1 MRSIVEIEYFRQI
14 VHHLNVC
21 AGDPMRTLSFSV
33 KFSAFL
39 SIGLLVA
46 CSTLPKLDVTYKTLL
61 KSTALEGRE
70 IYFKVVDKRP
80 TRDIIGPGAKRVFKD
95 FAGNITLIVET
106 GPEKRSIVGMYGVRM
121 LFENAFT
128 RYLENMG
135 LKLTP
140 EPKGGV
146 PRLKVAIRDFTL
158 DLPGSSWTARM
169 VYEAEFSH
177 DGRILI
183 RKYQGEGEKLRIS
196 GLTQAHQVMSE
207 TFSDTIHQFDV
218 REMISALVAR

>member
-1 MRSIVEIEYFRQI
+1 
-14 VHHLNVC
+14 
-21 AGDPMRTLSFSV
+21 MRTLSFSG
-33 KFSAFL
+33 KFLIFL
-39 SIGLLVA
+39 VIDLFVA
-46 CSTLPKLDVTYKTLL
+46 CAILPRLDVTYKSLP
-61 KSTALEGRE
+61 KSSALEGQE
-70 IYFKVVDKRP
+70 LYFKVVDERP
-80 TRDIIGPGAKRVFKD
+80 TRDTIGPGAKRVFKD

-106 GPEKRSIVGMYGVRM
+106 GPEERSTVGMYGVGE
-121 LFENAFT
+121 LFEHAFR
-128 RYLENMG
+128 RYFEDMG

-177 DGRILI
+177 DGRIFI

-207 TFSDTIHQFDV
+207 TFSDTINQLDA
-218 REMISALVAR
+218 RKMISALVNR

>member
-70 IYFKVVDKRP
+70 IYFKVVDERP
-80 TRDIIGPGAKRVFKD
+80 TRDIIGPGAKKVFKD

-106 GPEKRSIVGMYGVRM
+106 GPEQKSIVGLYGVRE
-121 LFENAFT
+121 LFEHAFT

-135 LKLTP
+135 VKLSPKPSGGLPQLKI
-140 EPKGGV
+140 
-146 PRLKVAIRDFTL
+146 AIHDFTL
-158 DLPGSSWTARM
+158 DLPGSSWTARI
-169 VYEAEFSH
+169 VYEAEFSC
-177 DGRILI
+177 DERSLI
-183 RKYQGEGEKLRIS
+183 RQYEGEGEKPRVS

-207 TFSDTIHQFDV
+207 TFSDTIHQLDV
-218 REMISALVAR
+218 RELFSALAER